1 MTETNNRPDGVSPQ
15 ERLHQYK
22 TLESAD
28 SIADR
33 LLNFAAEELAIVG
46 YFARGQKH
54 SISSQNLKLDYTET
68 SIRLSDRDG
77 KLIGISKQVNQ
88 WQRKVLV
95 SNNSSYREIII
106 EDLVDL
112 GLINR
117 QKSSHP
123 EFTEHHEYQLPD
135 GYKLNYTE
143 AIELWKIWWNNRRYQ
158 LNNPRPSID
167 ILTFSKGNWYPIDD
181 LQPKQG
187 AFILTTA
194 RGEIQIEPEEYV
206 VWLDPKSPKFT
217 DRADANSFSSP
228 SALQASAEPLG
239 SLEPRRLNR
248 QISTGVPSP
257 SARLSGGRSIV
268 PPATLMGESVQNID
282 ILSPRLTHLPELEE
296 LDLEAYLN
304 TFNTEDTED
313 VDRIEGIYHIGE
325 LLSGTNIIEPPLPK
339 PPKSQ
344 TKASAPPVEPP
355 ATTIAELDELTLAQ
369 QQASLKLKAMKVLI
383 TYLEEG
389 DRVIRTEVL
398 KNALGQEINR
408 KIVKIERGCPSW
420 AIEQVRHL
428 TAVDR

>member
-33 LLNFAAEELAIVG
+33 LLNFAAEELSIVG

-54 SISSQNLKLDYTET
+54 SISSQNLKLECTET

-106 EDLVDL
+106 KALVDL
-112 GLINR
+112 GLVNR

-123 EFTEHHEYQLPD
+123 EFTEHHEYQVPD
-135 GYKLNYTE
+135 GYKFNYTE

-194 RGEIQIEPEEYV
+194 RAEIQIDPEEYV

-217 DRADANSFSSP
+217 GTDANIFSSV
-228 SALQASAEPLG
+228 SALQASADPLG
-239 SLEPRRLNR
+239 SLEPRSDR
-248 QISTGVPSP
+248 QISTGIPSP
-257 SARLSGGRSIV
+257 SARLSDGRSIV
-268 PPATLMGESVQNID
+268 PPATRMGESVKNID
-282 ILSPRLTHLPELEE
+282 IHRPKLTQLPELEE

-313 VDRIEGIYHIGE
+313 IDRIEGIYHIGD
-325 LLSGTNIIEPPLPK
+325 LLSGTNIIDPPLPK
-339 PPKSQ
+339 PPNLPQ
-344 TKASAPPVEPP
+344 TKASMPPVEPP
-355 ATTIAELDELTLAQ
+355 ATTAELDELTLAQ

-383 TYLEEG
+383 NYLQEG

-408 KIVKIERGCPSW
+408 KIVKTERGCPSW

>member
-1 MTETNNRPDGVSPQ
+1 MTETNNRLDGVSPR

-22 TLESAD
+22 TSDSAD
-28 SIADR
+28 SIAER
-33 LLNFAAEELAIVG
+33 LLNFTAEELAIVG

-54 SISSQNLKLDYTET
+54 SISSQNLKLEYTET

-77 KLIGISKQVNQ
+77 KLIGISKQVNK

-106 EDLVDL
+106 EDLIDL

-158 LNNPRPSID
+158 LNNPRPAID
-167 ILTFSKGNWYPIDD
+167 VLTFSRGNWYPIDD

-187 AFILTTA
+187 AFVLTTA
-194 RGEIQIEPEEYV
+194 RGEIQIDPEEYV

-217 DRADANSFSSP
+217 GADANSSSSP
-228 SALQASAEPLG
+228 SALQASADLLG
-239 SLEPRRLNR
+239 SLEPRSNR
-248 QISTGVPSP
+248 QISTEVPSP

-282 ILSPRLTHLPELEE
+282 IHRPRIAQLPELEE

-325 LLSGTNIIEPPLPK
+325 LLSGTNIIDPPLPK
-339 PPKSQ
+339 PPNSPQ
-344 TKASAPPVEPP
+344 TKASVPLVEPP
-355 ATTIAELDELTLAQ
+355 ATTAELDELTLAQ

-383 TYLEEG
+383 TYLQEG

-408 KIVKIERGCPSW
+408 KIVKTERGCPSW